1 MTIKIP
7 SSLVWLA
14 KKRKYITG
22 QMRSAEEQ
30 HQKKVKVQ
38 EHDIQRATKA
48 HGEHMRILKSDLA
61 AIDRALRMHEIPINP
76 DKIGPI
82 RFQHN
87 PTRTGYGQITRL
99 IYKALADSHPF
110 SITTTKI
117 TAFLKAEMG
126 LELSEA
132 ETFDLHER
140 IRHRLRGLYHLG
152 KVERLHPRSTHREG
166 VWCLPALR
174 IQELYL
180 PDVPLVIPPEK
191 PGRPPTK
198 HLREQ

>member
-7 SSLVWLA
+7 SSLVWLV

-22 QMRSAEEQ
+22 QIDSAEKE
-30 HQKKVKVQ
+30 HLKRINAQ
-38 EHDIQRATKA
+38 EHKIQRATKA
-48 HGEHMRILKSDLA
+48 HDEHMRILKSDLA

-76 DKIGPI
+76 DKIGPV

-99 IYKALADSHPF
+99 IYKVLADSHPL

-117 TAFLKAEMG
+117 TACLKADMG
-126 LELSEA
+126 LDLSAA

-140 IRHRLRGLYHLG
+140 IRHRLRGMYRLG

-166 VWCLPALR
+166 VWCLPTLR

-180 PDVPLVIPPEK
+180 PNVPLVIPPEK
-191 PGRPPTK
+191 PGRPATK
-198 HLREQ
+198 HL